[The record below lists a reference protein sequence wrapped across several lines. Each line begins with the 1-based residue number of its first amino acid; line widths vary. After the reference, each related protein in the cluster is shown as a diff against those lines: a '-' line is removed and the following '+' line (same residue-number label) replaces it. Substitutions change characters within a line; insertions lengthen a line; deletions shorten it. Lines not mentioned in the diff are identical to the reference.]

1 MHGAHVITEILFK
14 LKKKTFDWVMSIYR
28 SVRFYETQTVKSLL
42 LLWKPRS
49 WF

>member
-1 MHGAHVITEILFK
+1 
-14 LKKKTFDWVMSIYR
+14 LKASYQYLNSRTFDRVTSKYR
-28 SVRFYETQTVKSLL
+28 RVRFFETQTVNLLL

>member
-1 MHGAHVITEILFK
+1 
-14 LKKKTFDWVMSIYR
+14 MSKYR
-28 SVRFYETQTVKSLL
+28 MVRFFETKTVKSLL

>member
-1 MHGAHVITEILFK
+1 
-14 LKKKTFDWVMSIYR
+14 MSKYR
-28 SVRFYETQTVKSLL
+28 RVRFFQMQTVKSLL

>member
-1 MHGAHVITEILFK
+1 
-14 LKKKTFDWVMSIYR
+14 MSKYR
-28 SVRFYETQTVKSLL
+28 RVRFLRQIVKSLL

>member
-1 MHGAHVITEILFK
+1 
-14 LKKKTFDWVMSIYR
+14 MSKYR
-28 SVRFYETQTVKSLL
+28 GGQFSETVKSLL